1 MHGHYAGSSRGVAVD
16 TANKIFVTYDPDTD
30 STISN
35 SDCSVAVT
43 SSQQSGVGTNIN
55 PLRADYNDTAMVV
68 YGYTHTDY
76 VQTSSKADTINTYA
90 GNDQVLAK
98 AGADTVNLGDG
109 NDVAFVT
116 TLDLTED
123 TLSGGD
129 GSDTLSF
136 ARVVASRW
144 HTYANEAVSWRAWS
158 HDFGVTANL
167 GDLLAD
173 AGKNIS
179 GFENLVGT
187 ETADTLTGDS
197 NNNIIV
203 GGLSGDT
210 LSGAGGNDTIYDDIN
225 APVSSENL
233 YAGGNTDIYGQ
244 YISATTDS
252 VAGNDTLNGNAGDDV
267 LVASGGNDTL
277 DGGVGADTLTGGA
290 GIDTFIIRSND
301 GPDTITDFTD
311 GTDIIGMSGLNFS
324 DLKVEQSGSDVLIK
338 KGSEVLTKIQNLAIS
353 NLNYYD
359 IVSASSTAQIIN
371 GTPDDDVLLGGS
383 GNDTFTTGA
392 GTDVVLGYGG
402 NDGITL
408 DGAGDKTVDGGA
420 GTNTAAIT
428 YSGLTGLQDFPT
440 RSLDSDYTLSLVDAS
455 SNTITLK
462 NIINLT
468 LASAGTGISVAGK
481 AYSFTDHPSGE
492 IQIKIKD
499 FIAQCMVIMRDHPEV
514 LQ

>member
-290 GIDTFIIRSND
+290 GIDYFIIRSGD
-301 GPDTITDFTD
+301 GGSSISDADTITDFTND
-311 GTDIIGMSGLNFS
+311 TDRIGMSGLNFS
-324 DLKVEQSGSDVLIK
+324 DLTREQGTGSYISHVVVK
-338 KGSEVLTKIQNLAIS
+338 KPSTGEFLTIIQN
-353 NLNYYD
+353 
-359 IVSASSTAQIIN
+359 
-371 GTPDDDVLLGGS
+371 
-383 GNDTFTTGA
+383 
-392 GTDVVLGYGG
+392 
-402 NDGITL
+402 
-408 DGAGDKTVDGGA
+408 
-420 GTNTAAIT
+420 
-428 YSGLTGLQDFPT
+428 
-440 RSLDSDYTLSLVDAS
+440 
-455 SNTITLK
+455 
-462 NIINLT
+462 INL
-468 LASAGTGISVAGK
+468 SDI
-481 AYSFTDHPSGE
+481 DDN
-492 IQIKIKD
+492 D
-499 FIAQCMVIMRDHPEV
+499 FEAI
-514 LQ
+514 